1 MITITRT
8 VSIAPGK
15 SANAVAFALQIGRF
29 LRDKYG
35 ATVEARMPIG
45 GNPLRVAWSGQY
57 ESLAQ
62 WESVTAKM
70 LADKDYIELVAS
82 QGDTF
87 LPGTVHDD
95 IWRSI

>member
-8 VSIAPGK
+8 ISIAPGK
-15 SANAVAFALQIGRF
+15 SANAVAFARQIAKY
-29 LRDKYG
+29 LRDTYG
-35 ATVEARMPIG
+35 TTLEVRMPIG
-45 GNPLRVAWSGQY
+45 GNPLRLAWCGQY

-62 WESVTAKM
+62 WESITGKM
-70 LADKDYIELVAS
+70 LVDKAYIDLVGS